1 MLNRKNKQIVVWK
14 KQNREYIEANKLAN
28 VRRGVL
34 HKKRPMQAEINEIKE
49 EVKAIVSKT
58 KNNIERREQYGEKDT
73 IKIESE
79 DEEINLGSIVMVKQ
93 LFW

>member
-1 MLNRKNKQIVVWK
+1 
-14 KQNREYIEANKLAN
+14 
-28 VRRGVL
+28 
-34 HKKRPMQAEINEIKE
+34 MQAEINEIKE

-93 LFW
+93 LF